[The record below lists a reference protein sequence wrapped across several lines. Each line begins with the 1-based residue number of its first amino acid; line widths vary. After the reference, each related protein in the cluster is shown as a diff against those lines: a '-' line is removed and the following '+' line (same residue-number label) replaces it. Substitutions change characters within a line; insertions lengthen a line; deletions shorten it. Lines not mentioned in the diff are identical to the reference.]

1 MRFKSDKPVKPAAV
15 QPVVITTGALACPLG
30 GKKMKKVKA
39 LILGIFTLIPIL
51 YIIFFISVFFH
62 MFLNTVNSTNTESS
76 INLFKII
83 LPLHLSTMIL
93 VIVLLVIYIVNVF
106 KNDTI
111 ESNKKALWAIVLFFG
126 NMISMIVYWILHI
139 WKPLCKEN
147 RNNKS
152 IDK

>member
-1 MRFKSDKPVKPAAV
+1 
-15 QPVVITTGALACPLG
+15 
-30 GKKMKKVKA
+30 MKKVKA
-39 LILGIFTLIPIL
+39 VILGIFTLIPIL

-62 MFLNTVNSTNTESS
+62 MFLNTVSSTNTESS

-83 LPLHLSTMIL
+83 FPLHLSTMIL

-111 ESNKKALWAIVLFFG
+111 ESDKKALWAIVLFFG

>member
-1 MRFKSDKPVKPAAV
+1 
-15 QPVVITTGALACPLG
+15 
-30 GKKMKKVKA
+30 MKKVKA
-39 LILGIFTLIPIL
+39 VILCIFTLIPIR

-111 ESNKKALWAIVLFFG
+111 ESDKKALWAIVLFFG

-152 IDK
+152 IYK